1 MLSLQAVAALREL
14 LRQDPDN
21 QLYQTDFKKVKAMHA
36 KMTAGIDALDSHR
49 FSTPTYLADA
59 DVC

>member
-1 MLSLQAVAALREL
+1 MLLLQAVAALREL

-21 QLYQTDFKKVKAMHA
+21 QQYQTDFKRVKAMHT

-49 FSTPTYLADA
+49 FAEARAQFRY
-59 DVC
+59 

>member
-1 MLSLQAVAALREL
+1 MLQAVAALREL

-21 QLYQTDFKKVKAMHA
+21 QQYQTDFKKVKAMHT

-49 FSTPTYLADA
+49 FSEARAQFRY
-59 DVC
+59 